1 MVSTFSRSRLSR
13 KLKLP
18 NLGRIG
24 QALLLG
30 TGASLLF
37 SNANAQAVETI
48 QLRYFGTSS
57 TVPAEITLSLDE
69 IKQFVQTGELRQ
81 QAREFFNS
89 NQQDPGP
96 IQRVMTKQIQVPS
109 NLGQN
114 FTDTSVGRFVVTQLE
129 KTIQGQN
136 VAPNLQTAIRASLK
150 DDRNISLLEL
160 LENYP
165 TDQVTLNITGLVQTY
180 KDVSAFVDR
189 VLPALEVAKEYLQ
202 GIICDCQQPAATPA
216 NGPQSSLS
224 GDRSATAC
232 STNSPTAT
240 TVPATTVPA
249 PSAAAN
255 AINRTISSYALPTQT
270 P

>member
-1 MVSTFSRSRLSR
+1 MVSTSSRSCLNR
-13 KLKLP
+13 KFKLP

-48 QLRYFGTSS
+48 QLRYFGSSS

-69 IKQFVQTGELRQ
+69 LKQFVQTGELRQ
-81 QAREFFNS
+81 QVREYFDINRQDVGPL
-89 NQQDPGP
+89 QQ
-96 IQRVMTKQIQVPS
+96 VMTKQIQLPS
-109 NLGQN
+109 NVGQN
-114 FTDTSVGRFVVTQLE
+114 LTDTSVGRFVVSQLE

-136 VAPNLQTAIRASLK
+136 VAPNLQTAIRASTK

-180 KDVSAFVDR
+180 NDVSAFVDR
-189 VLPALEVAKEYLQ
+189 VLPVLEVAKEYLQ
-202 GIICDCQQPAATPA
+202 GVVCDCQQPAAAPA
-216 NGPQSSLS
+216 NAPPAPQSRLS

-232 STNSPTAT
+232 STTSPAAM
-240 TVPATTVPA
+240 TVPASST
-249 PSAAAN
+249 AAN
-255 AINRTISSYALPTQT
+255 AINRPTPSQSLPTQA